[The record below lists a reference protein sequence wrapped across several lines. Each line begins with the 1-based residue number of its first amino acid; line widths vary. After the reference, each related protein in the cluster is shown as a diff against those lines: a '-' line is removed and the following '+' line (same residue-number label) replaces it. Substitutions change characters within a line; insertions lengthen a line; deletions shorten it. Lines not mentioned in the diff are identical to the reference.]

1 LAAYPELCGV
11 VEETMNALL
20 PAALGVI
27 GETFATYDSV
37 PFGLVESEF
46 IDYALAQLAKR
57 VERLEK
63 ARGVSL
69 EEIERVT
76 RTVIEQE
83 DA

>member
-1 LAAYPELCGV
+1 
-11 VEETMNALL
+11 MNALL

-27 GETFATYDSV
+27 GETFAAYERV

-46 IDYALAQLAKR
+46 IDYALAQFGKR

-63 ARGVSL
+63 ARGASL